1 MNALNLPV
9 LVLLASAVAAPA
21 LAQDLM
27 IFPNNGQSQEQ
38 QDQDRGACHVWAV
51 QQSGFDPA
59 AAPSAPPSSGQAQQ
73 GGVVRGAARGA
84 AGGAIIGAIAGDAGK
99 GAAMGAAGGGLVGG
113 MRRNDQRRNQE
124 AADQQWA
131 NQQRAARD
139 KYNRAVSACL
149 EGKGD
154 TVK

>member
-1 MNALNLPV
+1 MNSTRLPV
-9 LVLLASAVAAPA
+9 LVFLAVVVASPA
-21 LAQDLM
+21 MAQDLM

-51 QQSGFDPA
+51 KNSGFDPA
-59 AAPSAPPSSGQAQQ
+59 ASPGAPPSSGQASQ
-73 GGVVRGAARGA
+73 GGVLRGGARGA

-99 GAAMGAAGGGLVGG
+99 GAAIGAAGGGMVGG
-113 MRRNDQRRNQE
+113 MRRNDQRRNQQ

-131 NQQRAARD
+131 NQQRAGRD
-139 KYNRAVSACL
+139 SYNRALSACL
-149 EGKGD
+149 EGKGY